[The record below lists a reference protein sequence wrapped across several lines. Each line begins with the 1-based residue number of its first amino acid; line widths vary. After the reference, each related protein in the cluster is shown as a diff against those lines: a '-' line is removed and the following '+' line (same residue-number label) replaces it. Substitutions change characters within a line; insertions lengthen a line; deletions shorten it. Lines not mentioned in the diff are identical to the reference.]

1 MLRHLIAGDD
11 MTGYIIQLLLCI
23 PIILLSLSLHETA
36 HGFVAYKCGDPT
48 ARNFGRLTL
57 NPIKHIDPIGFLC
70 MLLVGFG
77 WAKPV
82 PVNSRYFKKPRRGMI
97 LTSVAGPLSN
107 LLLAFVFVVIFRFS
121 YQPLLKNMALAE
133 TEQMFNIF
141 FYVLLFIF
149 YGIQLNVTLAVFNLL
164 PIPPLDGSKI
174 LFSLLPPKFYFKIA
188 PYERYISLAF
198 SLLLII
204 GVLSP
209 ILGTVSNFIIKVMF
223 QLLNIPDIFGIY

>member
-1 MLRHLIAGDD
+1 
-11 MTGYIIQLLLCI
+11 
-23 PIILLSLSLHETA
+23 
-36 HGFVAYKCGDPT
+36 
-48 ARNFGRLTL
+48 
-57 NPIKHIDPIGFLC
+57 
-70 MLLVGFG
+70 
-77 WAKPV
+77 
-82 PVNSRYFKKPRRGMI
+82 MI